1 MNAPGRGGVAE
12 PLTVTRLQ
20 ELIGAGEVET
30 VLCVLPDLHGRLM
43 GKRITADYFLEDTLA
58 GGEGLHAS
66 IYLFVVDMDME
77 PLPGFDITSWE
88 TGYQD
93 FRMVPDLT
101 TLRLIPWQAKTAM
114 VICDAYAEEGDE
126 PVEVAPRQILR
137 RQIERARAAGYSFK
151 FGSELEFFMFRDSY
165 EQAWQ
170 RRYESLEPSAN
181 YRADYHML
189 QTAKVEEIIGQI
201 RAGMNGARVPV
212 FASKGEW
219 GLGQHEINL
228 RYADPLEMADRHSI
242 YKNGAKEIA
251 AQSGLSITFM
261 AKWAIEEI
269 GSSFHIHSSLW
280 DAEGVTPL
288 LWDAAAPHHL
298 SQTARHYLGGILA
311 GAREMTYLFAPNVN
325 SYKRFQPASFA
336 PTTIAWGHDNRTCGF
351 RLVGER
357 GSLRLE
363 NRIPGADANPYL
375 AFAATIASAL
385 HGLEHELEP
394 PPICERNAYEAPE
407 TGLVPG
413 TLLEAIELF
422 AASRLACDA
431 FGESVVKH
439 LVNVAR
445 QELEIFNHQT
455 ITDWERRR
463 YFERA

>member
-1 MNAPGRGGVAE
+1 
-12 PLTVTRLQ
+12 
-20 ELIGAGEVET
+20 
-30 VLCVLPDLHGRLM
+30 
-43 GKRITADYFLEDTLA
+43 
-58 GGEGLHAS
+58 
-66 IYLFVVDMDME
+66 
-77 PLPGFDITSWE
+77 
-88 TGYQD
+88 
-93 FRMVPDLT
+93 
-101 TLRLIPWQAKTAM
+101 
-114 VICDAYAEEGDE
+114 
-126 PVEVAPRQILR
+126 VEVAPRQILR
-137 RQIERARAAGYSFK
+137 RQVERARAAGYSFK

-165 EQAWQ
+165 EEAWR
-170 RRYESLEPSAN
+170 RRYESLEPSAH

-189 QTAKVEEIIGQI
+189 QTTKVEEVIGQI
-201 RAGMNGARVPV
+201 RAGMNGAGVPV
-212 FASKGEW
+212 FGSKGEW

-228 RYADPLEMADRHSI
+228 RYADPLEMADRHAI

-251 AQSGLSITFM
+251 ALNGLSITFM

-269 GSSFHIHSSLW
+269 GSSFHVHSSLW
-280 DAEGVTPL
+280 DADGSTPL
-288 LWDAAAPHHL
+288 LWEAAAPHHL
-298 SQTARHYLGGILA
+298 SPTARHYLGGILA

-357 GSLRLE
+357 RSLRIE

-385 HGLEHELEP
+385 HGLERGLEP
-394 PPICERNAYEAPE
+394 PPICERNAYETPE

-413 TLLEAIELF
+413 TLLESIDLF
-422 AASRLACDA
+422 EGSRLARDA

-445 QELEIFNHQT
+445 QELAIFNHQT